1 MTQLKNDTFLR
12 ALLGQPVE
20 YTPIWMMRQ
29 AGRYL
34 PEYRATRSR
43 AGSFMGLCTSPDY
56 ATEVTLQPLER
67 FPLDAAILFSDIL
80 TVPDAMGLGLYFAE
94 GEGPKFER
102 PLRDEAAVRALAVP
116 ALDKLSYVFD
126 AVSSIRKALDGR
138 VPLIGFSGSPFTLA
152 CYMIE
157 GGGSDDFR
165 HVKAMLY
172 SRPELLHHILDVNA
186 RTVIDYLNA
195 QIDAGAQA
203 VQIFD
208 TWGGALTQAAYREF
222 SLAYMRQIVAGL
234 KREADGRRVPVIV
247 FTKGG
252 GQWLEEIAA
261 IGADCVGLDWTTDL
275 GAARARVG
283 GKVALQGNF
292 DPNALFAEPA
302 AIKREV
308 ARILAS
314 YGTGSGH
321 VFNLGHGI
329 SQHVKPEHAGAL
341 VEAVHRLSR
350 PYHAAG

>member
-1 MTQLKNDTFLR
+1 M
-12 ALLGQPVE
+12 
-20 YTPIWMMRQ
+20 
-29 AGRYL
+29 
-34 PEYRATRSR
+34 
-43 AGSFMGLCTSPDY
+43 
-56 ATEVTLQPLER
+56 
-67 FPLDAAILFSDIL
+67 
-80 TVPDAMGLGLYFAE
+80 
-94 GEGPKFER
+94 
-102 PLRDEAAVRALAVP
+102 RDEAAVRALAVP

-138 VPLIGFSGSPFTLA
+138 VPLIGFSGAPFTLA

-275 GAARARVG
+275 ARARG
-283 GKVALQGNF
+283 WVAKWRCKAISI
-292 DPNALFAEPA
+292 PMRCSPSPPPSSAKWRASWPATAPA
-302 AIKREV
+302 AVMSSI
-308 ARILAS
+308 
-314 YGTGSGH
+314 
-321 VFNLGHGI
+321 
-329 SQHVKPEHAGAL
+329 
-341 VEAVHRLSR
+341 
-350 PYHAAG
+350 